1 MKKII
6 RDVLESLVVMFL
18 VIFLTITNL
27 FSSLD
32 YMLKDALYQIPRG
45 VDNDIKIIAIDE
57 RTIEELGQIN
67 TWSRDYY
74 AKLIEALNTYDE
86 AKPAVIA
93 FDIIFSPK

>member
-6 RDVLESLVVMFL
+6 KDILESLLVMFL
-18 VIFLTITNL
+18 VIFLTVTNL

-57 RTIEELGQIN
+57 MSHSMQNPSGNLKRSSHPSCLTSSVPDLRWSLRTQLHLH
-67 TWSRDYY
+67 RR
-74 AKLIEALNTYDE
+74 
-86 AKPAVIA
+86 
-93 FDIIFSPK
+93 